1 LVPADMGVGAD
12 RRCENLPVT
21 PVTSSTHMDLGHLV
35 DAARQKAGD
44 AADLAALEAVESEL
58 IGKSSPIAVARRQ
71 LGTMPPEDRPA
82 YGATVNEVTDKV
94 REVLATRR
102 AELIRL
108 DADRL
113 LQDDRV
119 DVTLEASTVPAGT
132 EHLIQQT
139 VDEVCEIFIGLGYR
153 VAEGPEAEL
162 AWYNFGA
169 LNTPPTHPSRLES
182 DTLYLDFGD
191 PADEILLR
199 THTSPMQARYMEAN
213 EPPVY
218 VVVPGKTYRADA
230 IDASHLPVFHQIEG
244 LAVDSGITLPDLKG
258 TLAYF
263 AREFFGPQVVIRLR
277 AHFFPFTEPSAELDV
292 SCFVCGGT
300 GLNCRLCGG
309 AGWLEMAGCGMVDPE
324 VFKAVGYDH
333 TAVTGFAFGMG
344 VERMAMVKHG
354 ITDIRHFVDNDV
366 RVLRQFR

>member
-1 LVPADMGVGAD
+1 MVND
-12 RRCENLPVT
+12 VT
-21 PVTSSTHMDLGHLV
+21 
-35 DAARQKAGD
+35 
-44 AADLAALEAVESEL
+44 E
-58 IGKSSPIAVARRQ
+58 
-71 LGTMPPEDRPA
+71 
-82 YGATVNEVTDKV
+82 KV
-94 REVLATRR
+94 KTVLATRR
-102 AELIRL
+102 AELVRL

-113 LQDDRV
+113 LQDDNV
-119 DVTLEASTVPAGT
+119 DVTLEAWTAPAGT

-139 VDEVCEIFIGLGYR
+139 IEEVCEIFIGLGYR

-162 AWYNFGA
+162 GWYNFGA

-199 THTSPMQARYMEAN
+199 TQTSPMQARYMEAY

-263 AREFFGPQVVIRLR
+263 AREFFGPQGRDPPAVPLLSFHRTFGRARRVLLRLR
-277 AHFFPFTEPSAELDV
+277 GDRAQLPIVRGSGLARDGGVRDGRSQRLPGRSA
-292 SCFVCGGT
+292 T
-300 GLNCRLCGG
+300 TPR
-309 AGWLEMAGCGMVDPE
+309 
-324 VFKAVGYDH
+324 
-333 TAVTGFAFGMG
+333 
-344 VERMAMVKHG
+344 R
-354 ITDIRHFVDNDV
+354 
-366 RVLRQFR
+366 